1 MRCWPQEIPALT
13 QRMDMDYWLDI
24 EQRFRQL
31 APELNQHRIDAQW
44 GAAGEHWRV
53 TGARSSPATEQF
65 EILSSLA
72 GRLLLAVLKG
82 DTKEEKAI
90 ISTEDEKLRWYKA
103 LKMMSS
109 SFENNDCVEQLNA
122 DGSSAG
128 LIFSGTV
135 NQIAEASANL
145 CLTFHASHPV
155 ASDSVS
161 SKIPKE
167 NQVTQINN
175 FHGSITGQINVAGDS
190 IYSPK
195 LNLTIDDILAKI
207 ESSNASN
214 EEKESAKSMLG
225 QFLAYPVVAAIVGG
239 IASSIVG

>member
-1 MRCWPQEIPALT
+1 
-13 QRMDMDYWLDI
+13 MDSWLDI
-24 EQRFRQL
+24 EQRFRKL
-31 APELNQHRIDAQW
+31 APELSQHRIDAQW
-44 GAAGEHWRV
+44 GAAGEYWRV

-72 GRLLLAVLKG
+72 GRLLLAALKG
-82 DTKEEKAI
+82 DTKEEKTI

-109 SFENNDCVEQLNA
+109 SFENNDYAEQLNA

-145 CLTFHASHPV
+145 CLTFHALHPV

-167 NQVTQINN
+167 NKVTQINN
-175 FHGSITGQINVAGDS
+175 FHGSIAGQLNVAGNS
-190 IYSPK
+190 ISSPK
-195 LNLTIDDILAKI
+195 FDLTIDNNQAKF
-207 ESSNASN
+207 ESSN
-214 EEKESAKSMLG
+214 EEQISRKSLLG
-225 QFLAYPVVAAIVGG
+225 QFLAHPIVVVVVGG
-239 IASSIVG
+239 IVTIVVGIVSKIIG